1 MREETH
7 RLHPRRAGAVPE
19 AQDCELPWPCFALDP
34 YAGPD
39 VYWEGN
45 REWWWWGPCTQLP
58 QQLLFLR
65 LTSAT
70 GNCPLTLKTRQ
81 GGARADT
88 GRSHWASPLLLGE
101 WVLWRQESKHL
112 CLREDDMSVPL
123 VKRLHCALS
132 PFKTHHL
139 EFQTAET

>member
-1 MREETH
+1 MDKTKVAKVVCEQ
-7 RLHPRRAGAVPE
+7 LKSGIPVP
-19 AQDCELPWPCFALDP
+19 WIDP

-58 QQLLFLR
+58 QQLYLR

-112 CLREDDMSVPL
+112 CLREDDMSVPGEEASL
-123 VKRLHCALS
+123 CSKS
-132 PFKTHHL
+132 I
-139 EFQTAET
+139 